1 MRTLDPWRPVWF
13 PQGENA
19 CGTALSGRRRAKN
32 GVLTMRYG
40 RRRGP
45 PLRLIGIISGVVLVG
60 LVGALFW
67 YSGQADKHAPPQE
80 EIRVEATNVGVQ

>member
-1 MRTLDPWRPVWF
+1 MRILDPRRPVWF
-13 PQGENA
+13 LQGENA
-19 CGTALSGRRRAKN
+19 SDSTGPDGKQAEN

-45 PLRLIGIISGVVLVG
+45 PLRLIAIISGVVLVA
-60 LVGALFW
+60 LAGAVFW

-80 EIRVEATNVGVQ
+80 EIRVEATNVGVN